1 MRALVCVSQLKDI
14 AVAHATRL
22 SRMTSRQVT
31 RVDEEVESFLRD
43 LRDAKAGREPPRQSL
58 QNAALAAEVRGL
70 TCRYGG
76 DTGDH
81 VGL

>member
-1 MRALVCVSQLKDI
+1 MYACLCVSQLKDI

-31 RVDEEVESFLRD
+31 RVDEEVESFLRE

-58 QNAALAAEVRGL
+58 QNATLAAEVRKFN
-70 TCRYGG
+70 C
-76 DTGDH
+76 
-81 VGL
+81 